1 MLAKNGLDDD
11 QVFLLMN
18 IVNGRRQ
25 SVKLDWQMQEV
36 NGSMLMKEA
45 RDILGAYFG
54 KHEPSKNVLPQLIGS
69 NAGYVY
75 VKALAKRRNVLTDA
89 EKKTLLQM
97 PPAQLG
103 ALTQP
108 LDGDF
113 ALRLYESGDE
123 ERIAAYLQAFV
134 LPPIQEID
142 LLDYCKLQAE
152 IPEMDDV
159 ERQIFGKKVQNCDY
173 VTLSRDYVQ
182 RHFGEA
188 FASEKAQKKLF
199 TTKGCD
205 SIIDL
210 VINQCSMADPF
221 LCDAVIGLMID
232 RAELEPYAHLNHF
245 LAVSY
250 IQNRELLADLLNLGT
265 KPQVENLLN
274 ISQLKASL
282 AKAVVACSSL
292 LWQDAFERIFTL
304 TDLEQKYVAETDAD
318 KRWQMMKNEL
328 LQLMQKGQ
336 MSPVMASWLVWQ
348 YPEHEKLARL
358 AVFCVSNRLQEYME
372 WLDSHWKYMTLNTPY

>member
-1 MLAKNGLDDD
+1 MLAKQGLDDD

-25 SVKLDWQMQEV
+25 SVKLDWQMREIS
-36 NGSMLMKEA
+36 GSMLMKEA
-45 RDILGAYFG
+45 SDILEAYFS
-54 KHEPSKNVLPQLIGS
+54 KYEPSKTVLPQLIGS

-75 VKALAKRRNVLTDA
+75 VKALAKRRNVLSDA

-103 ALTQP
+103 TLSQP

-152 IPEMDDV
+152 IPEMDEV

-173 VTLSRDYVQ
+173 VTLARDYVQ
-182 RHFGEA
+182 SHFGEA

-232 RAELEPYAHLNHF
+232 RTELKPYAHLNHF

-250 IQNRELLADLLNLGT
+250 IQNRELLTDLLNLGT

-282 AKAVVACSSL
+282 AKAVASCSSL
-292 LWQDAFERIFTL
+292 LWQDAFERVFTL
-304 TDLEQKYVAETDAD
+304 TDLEQKCVVELDAD
-318 KRWQMMKNEL
+318 KRWQMLRDEL
-328 LQLMQKGQ
+328 LPMMQKGQ
-336 MSPVMASWLVWQ
+336 MSPVMASWLIWQ

-358 AVFCVSNRLQEYME
+358 AVFCVSNQLQEYME
-372 WLDSHWKYMTLNTPY
+372 WLDSHWKYLNWNTPY